1 MCGIFG
7 FTFQK
12 KSQFFSK
19 AEKAAQAL
27 YELSETRGKEA
38 SGFSINNGK
47 QIFTHKT
54 PLSAKS
60 LVKSQNF
67 KNTFKQSSDSA
78 NDFLSLIGHSRLV
91 TNGDENDNKN
101 NQPVIKH
108 GAVTIHNGIIVN
120 HADIWQKLNT
130 TPVSELDSEVIPEI
144 VKPLLDNG
152 KNLSDSFSNLYSE
165 IYGMASIAMMF
176 EDSNDIALSTNNG
189 SIYFVSCEKD
199 GLFAFASERLILS
212 ELLKKLEIAN
222 EYSNNITQ
230 LLPDET
236 ILVKQKG
243 EWEYSQPNATN
254 ELSKTEI
261 KEIIDIPFI
270 QKKGK
275 NNSLYQFDEE
285 VPEEFLKEVDKVS
298 KRISKLKRC
307 TKCLLPESFPYI
319 HYDKKGVCNYCNNYS
334 PINPKGKEEFKELL
348 HKYKSNNQR
357 KHDCLIP
364 LSGGRDSCYTIHYV
378 KEVLGMN
385 PIAFS
390 YDWGMLTDLSRRNQ
404 SRMCGK
410 LKVEHIL
417 ISADIRKK
425 RKNIHKNVKAWLHK
439 PHLGTIPLFMA
450 GDKQYFYFA
459 NQLMKQN
466 NLSLS
471 IMGENMLET
480 TRFKSGFAGIKP
492 NFGSDHTY
500 TLTKYDKFKMMMFYG
515 KEYLMN
521 PKYINSSLVDTL
533 DAFKSYYV
541 IEHKNLNIFDYL
553 PWIENEVESTLL
565 DGYDWEIDPETP
577 STWRIGDGTA
587 AFYNY
592 IYYMVAGFTE
602 NDTFRSNQIREGLID
617 RETAGGKIEI
627 ENKPRWQSLQWYCK
641 TIDIDWK
648 EAIKIINNM
657 EKLF

>member
-7 FTFQK
+7 FTVQKGFPLFQK
-12 KSQFFSK
+12 AGKT
-19 AEKAAQAL
+19 AEVL

-38 SGFSINNGK
+38 SGFSINNG
-47 QIFTHKT
+47 QEIHTYKT
-54 PLSAKS
+54 SLSAKT
-60 LVKSQNF
+60 LVKS
-67 KNTFKQSSDSA
+67 KTFKKSFNQATNTSKS
-78 NDFLSLIGHSRLV
+78 FVSLIGHSRLV
-91 TNGDENDNKN
+91 TNGDENNNKN

-108 GAVTIHNGIIVN
+108 GSVTIHNGIIVN
-120 HADIWQKLNT
+120 HSEIWAKLT
-130 TPVSELDSEVIPEI
+130 SSPESELDSEIIPELI
-144 VKPLLDNG
+144 KPAFDKG
-152 KNLSDSFSNLYSE
+152 VGPKQAFDDLYKE
-165 IYGMASIAMMF
+165 IYGMASIAMML
-176 EDSNDIALSTNNG
+176 ENSNDLVLSTNNG
-189 SIYFVSCEKD
+189 SLYFISCQKD
-199 GLFAFASERLILS
+199 GLFAFASEQLILT
-212 ELLKKLEIAN
+212 ELLKRLGLAEKYTAA
-222 EYSNNITQ
+222 ITQ
-230 LLPDET
+230 LLPEET
-236 ILVKQKG
+236 IIVKDTG
-243 EWEYSQPNATN
+243 EWEYTN
-254 ELSKTEI
+254 SESNLSTSKIKKTIE
-261 KEIIDIPFI
+261 IPFTNN
-270 QKKGK
+270 KVK
-275 NNSLYQFDEE
+275 NNSLYQFNEE
-285 VPEEFLKEVDKVS
+285 VPDEFLLEIE
-298 KRISKLKRC
+298 RISKKIAALKRC
-307 TKCLLPESFPYI
+307 SKCLLPESFPYI
-319 HYDKKGVCNYCNNYS
+319 EYDDHGECNYCKNYS
-334 PINPKGKEEFKELL
+334 PINPSGKEGFKDLL
-348 HKYKSNNQR
+348 YKYKSDNKR

-364 LSGGRDSCYTIHYV
+364 LSGGRDSCFTIHYV

-450 GDKQYFYFA
+450 GDKQYFYHA

-466 NLSLS
+466 NLPLS

-500 TLTKYDKFKMMMFYG
+500 TLTKADKVKMMMFYG
-515 KEYLMN
+515 KEYLTN

-541 IEHKNLNIFDYL
+541 MDHKNLNIFDHL
-553 PWIENEVESTLL
+553 PWIEDEVESTLL
-565 DGYDWEIDPETP
+565 DNYDWEIDPETP

-592 IYYMVAGFTE
+592 IYYVVAGFTE

-617 RETAGGKIEI
+617 RETAVKKIEV

-648 EAIKIINNM
+648 EAIKIINKI